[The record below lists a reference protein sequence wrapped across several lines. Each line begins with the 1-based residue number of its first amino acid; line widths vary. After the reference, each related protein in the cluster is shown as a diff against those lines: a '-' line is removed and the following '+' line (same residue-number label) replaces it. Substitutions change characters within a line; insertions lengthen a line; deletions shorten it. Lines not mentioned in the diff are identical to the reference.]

1 METSN
6 PQYSDKETERSRIF
20 GVASVLYG
28 SVHISGKE
36 GRIVWS
42 TAQQLGER
50 VVGCV
55 VSQWGTSIRNETPRS
70 ERRRGFNNGDI
81 S

>member
-1 METSN
+1 MRWSAIVETSN

-36 GRIVWS
+36 ARIVWS
-42 TAQQLGER
+42 TAQQ
-50 VVGCV
+50 VGQGGWLCPI
-55 VSQWGTSIRNETPRS
+55 WHS
-70 ERRRGFNNGDI
+70 ENV
-81 S
+81 